1 MKPLL
6 AGVVLFVVAGC
17 GRDQP
22 TAKPAAAVNAVQNE
36 MRLLTEAMRDT
47 VTAIGTGQLAAI
59 PEGLHEVHRAREL
72 TEQAIESGSYKLPR
86 NAENLAAFK
95 ALDESFHAEL
105 EKLVAGAS
113 ANDAAATS
121 AAFGAVMSR
130 CDGCHAQFRP
140 AK

>member
-1 MKPLL
+1 MKL
-6 AGVVLFVVAGC
+6 ALASIVFVGVVGC

-22 TAKPAAAVNAVQNE
+22 ASKPAEATNAVQNE

-47 VTAIGTGQLAAI
+47 VSAIGTGQLQAI
-59 PEGLHEVHRAREL
+59 PERLHEVHGAREL

-105 EKLVAGAS
+105 EKLVAGAR